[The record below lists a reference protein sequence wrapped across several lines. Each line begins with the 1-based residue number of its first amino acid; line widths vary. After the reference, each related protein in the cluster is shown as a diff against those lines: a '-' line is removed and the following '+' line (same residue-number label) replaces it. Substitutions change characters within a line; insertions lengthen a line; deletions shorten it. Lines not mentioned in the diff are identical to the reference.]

1 MLSKSS
7 DFSLI
12 RILRIA
18 LKEELRAKRNAENQM
33 IPSFFPMSYS
43 FLDQCKEIEDH
54 LLGIFDKFSES
65 KLDVLKAKLN
75 LRTFN
80 DLQTLV
86 AESLTGQK
94 GKALK
99 PRFLKSLMP
108 F

>member
-1 MLSKSS
+1 
-7 DFSLI
+7 
-12 RILRIA
+12 
-18 LKEELRAKRNAENQM
+18 
-33 IPSFFPMSYS
+33 MSYS

-54 LLGIFDKFSES
+54 LLVIFDKFSES

-86 AESLTGQK
+86 AESLTGKKEKPLKQK
-94 GKALK
+94 
-99 PRFLKSLMP
+99 FLKSLMP